1 MGAPI
6 VNIKFLAD
14 LVQFSTGMQ
23 NASRKLDRLGKKFQ
37 QVGKKLTV
45 SLTAPLVASGLAAIK
60 NFDKQAK
67 AIAQVERGIK
77 TTGNAAGFTSE
88 QLQAMASSLQDD
100 SLFGDEEILKGV
112 TSQLLTFT
120 NIANDQFRRTQ
131 EAALDLATRLDGDL
145 KSASIQLG
153 KALNDPVANLS
164 ALSRSGIQFS
174 KAQKQTINSLA
185 RTNRLAEAQ
194 TIILDELEKQYG
206 GSAAAAAEAGTGSFK
221 QLGNIIGDIS
231 EDFGRLIVDALK
243 PTIENLKEAAK
254 TFQGFSDET
263 KKTILVIAGFVA
275 ALGPLIV
282 ITGTLIR
289 NISTLIPLVKSL
301 SVAIA
306 SNPIGAF
313 AIAITA
319 LAGAFLIAN
328 SRLLPLTNATEEFN
342 KITGKATKSIAKEKS
357 QLDRY
362 LRVAKNDKLSKEQ
375 RLDAIKKLNNL
386 SPKYLSNLTL
396 ETINTEEAKKA
407 TDDYVESLLIKAKV
421 LAAQDKLVEVQK
433 RLLDLQLGQLNAVK
447 PSIWQ
452 NLGNALL
459 STGNASQFAAN
470 TASSVAK
477 NLSEEESQLKILQDR
492 LTSFI
497 TDNEKFVE
505 SLNKANNA
513 VSNFSGP
520 DPTPN
525 VESVGNVEPLGLA
538 SSDLAIAGLETDSFN
553 EELDQFANDYLIR
566 LANIKQKTQEFS
578 EALQASLGDGLTGA
592 FQNFSS
598 AFVDSLGLAEHG
610 LEGFAKSLLATV
622 TELISM
628 FLAQALASAIA
639 GAVSSGT
646 ATGPGAIF
654 TTPAFIAA
662 AIAGVIAAFA
672 SIPKFETGGVVGG
685 SSFHG
690 DRILARLNSGEL
702 VLNQNQQRNLSGML
716 GNRSPQPI
724 VLGGG
729 FEIEGTK
736 LRLLLKRTDNVNKRL
751 T

>member
-1 MGAPI
+1 MGVPI

-14 LVQFSTGMQ
+14 LVQFSSGMQ
-23 NASRKLDRLGKKFQ
+23 NASRKLDKLGKKFQ
-37 QVGKKLTV
+37 RVGKSLTV
-45 SLTAPLVASGLAAIK
+45 GLTAPLVASGFAAIE

-153 KALNDPVANLS
+153 KALNDPIRGLS
-164 ALSRSGIQFS
+164 SLSRSGITFS
-174 KAQKQTINSLA
+174 EAQKKTINSLV

-194 TIILDELEKQYG
+194 TLILDELEIQYG
-206 GSAAAAAEAGTGSFK
+206 GSAAAAAAAGKGPFT
-221 QLGNIIGDIS
+221 QLGNIIGDIT
-231 EDFGRLIVDALK
+231 EDFGRLIVEALK
-243 PTIENLKEAAK
+243 PTIENLKEIAK

-263 KKTILVIAGFVA
+263 KRTILAIAAFA
-275 ALGPLIV
+275 ASLGPLI
-282 ITGTLIR
+282 ILTGTLIR

-306 SNPIGAF
+306 SNPLGAF
-313 AIAITA
+313 AVLVTA
-319 LAGAFLIAN
+319 VAGALLLAN
-328 SRLLPLTNATEEFN
+328 SRLKPLTNATKEFN
-342 KITGKATKSIAKEKS
+342 KITGKATRSIAKERS
-357 QLDRY
+357 ELDRY

-375 RLDAIKKLNNL
+375 RLDAIKKLNKL
-386 SPKYLSNLTL
+386 SPKFLKNLTL

-407 TDDYVESLLIKAKV
+407 TDAYVESLLTKAKV

-433 RLLDLQLGQLNAVK
+433 QLLDLQLGQLDAVK
-447 PSIWQ
+447 PSVWQ
-452 NLGNALL
+452 NLGNALV
-459 STGNASQFAAN
+459 SYGNASQFAVKT
-470 TASSVAK
+470 TASIGK
-477 NLSEEESQLKILQDR
+477 NIAEEESQLKLLQDR
-492 LTSFI
+492 LISFI

-505 SLNKANNA
+505 SLRNTNNA

-525 VESVGNVEPLGLA
+525 VQSVGNIESFSLV
-538 SSDLAIAGLETDSFN
+538 SSDLAISGLETEDFN
-553 EELDQFANDYLIR
+553 AEFDQFANDYLIR
-566 LANIKQKTQEFS
+566 LANIRQKTQEFT
-578 EALQASLGDGLTGA
+578 EALQASLGDGLSGA

-622 TELISM
+622 TELVSM
-628 FLAQALASAIA
+628 FLAQALAGAIA

-654 TTPAFIAA
+654 TTPAFIGA
-662 AIAGVIAAFA
+662 AIAGVIGAFA
-672 SIPKFETGGVVGG
+672 SIPKFESGGVVGG
-685 SSFHG
+685 SSFFG
-690 DRILARLNSGEL
+690 DKILARLNSGEL
-702 VLNQNQQRNLSGML
+702 VLNTNQQRNLSDML
-716 GNRSPQPI
+716 GSRSPQPI

-729 FEIEGTK
+729 FELEGTK
-736 LRLLLKRTDNVNKRL
+736 LRLLLKRTDNVNGRI